1 MGATTAGLNIA
12 FTFSNGISLN
22 LLESTASITKMGGGG
37 DTCDASSSDYCV
49 VDLGSLGMNFVVT
62 SN

>member
-22 LLESTASITKMGGGG
+22 LLESTASMTKMGG
-37 DTCDASSSDYCV
+37 V
-49 VDLGSLGMNFVVT
+49 VETLVT
-62 SN
+62 LQAVIIA